1 VLADSL
7 LQEHRG
13 FPLLIDVA
21 HHVCQGVFGRSLDAL
36 TETAYAA
43 AGAPWRYFSERQTRT

>member
-1 VLADSL
+1 V

-21 HHVCQGVFGRSLDAL
+21 HHVCSSVFGGSLQAL
-36 TETAYAA
+36 TELAYAA
-43 AGAPWRYFSERQTRT
+43 AGEPWRYFSESSTRGR